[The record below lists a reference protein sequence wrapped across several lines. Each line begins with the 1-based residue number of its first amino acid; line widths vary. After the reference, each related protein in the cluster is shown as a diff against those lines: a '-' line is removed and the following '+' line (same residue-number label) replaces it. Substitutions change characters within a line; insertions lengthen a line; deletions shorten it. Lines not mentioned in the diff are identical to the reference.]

1 MASSHPS
8 HSAPASLGEPRQRA
22 AATSDAAHGTSP
34 LLPALAGERRF
45 IQHQGRKLALYLSM
59 PQANPGNRNLTP
71 LLLLHTISAAASA
84 AEVKPVFDLYAHKR
98 PVIALELP
106 GFGSSDRSR
115 IVYTPALMSDAIT
128 HTLEHIRQLGF
139 GRPADVLAVSL
150 SCELSARA
158 ALALPDRIR
167 SLALISPTGLEKE
180 YPERYD
186 GGRTKDKPW
195 LRKLLEAGPW
205 AKPLFRTLTSEKS
218 MRKFLERTWGSEHI
232 SENLLAY
239 NLLTVQM
246 PGARHAPFAFIAGS
260 LFTKGVAHLYGQLKQ
275 PVWMAHGVHGEFAN
289 FDGLAALGPPPNWR
303 VERFETGALP
313 YFETPAMF
321 ATRYETFLQ
330 TLPDR

>member
-128 HTLEHIRQLGF
+128 HTLEHIRQGGPRSSPRF
-139 GRPADVLAVSL
+139 GHMGSAEIRPTQQRRFDRRTSQH
-150 SCELSARA
+150 
-158 ALALPDRIR
+158 LP
-167 SLALISPTGLEKE
+167 L
-180 YPERYD
+180 PEPR
-186 GGRTKDKPW
+186 
-195 LRKLLEAGPW
+195 E
-205 AKPLFRTLTSEKS
+205 
-218 MRKFLERTWGSEHI
+218 
-232 SENLLAY
+232 
-239 NLLTVQM
+239 
-246 PGARHAPFAFIAGS
+246 
-260 LFTKGVAHLYGQLKQ
+260 
-275 PVWMAHGVHGEFAN
+275 
-289 FDGLAALGPPPNWR
+289 
-303 VERFETGALP
+303 
-313 YFETPAMF
+313 
-321 ATRYETFLQ
+321 
-330 TLPDR
+330 